1 MDRATRAN
9 VLQIVITVYL
19 CFTATCHV
27 SRDIQYKNWESYQGD
42 PGRNQYSS
50 LAQIN
55 KTNVE
60 QLQVA
65 WIYHTGGVW
74 GERSQIQCNPIIV
87 DGVLYGTSPNITL
100 FALRATTGELLW
112 KYDPE
117 LDFSP
122 HVNRGVAYWKKG
134 NDRRILFTAALCFSP

>member
-1 MDRATRAN
+1 MDQATRAN

-27 SRDIQYKNWESYQGD
+27 SGDIQYKNWESYQGD

-74 GERSQIQCNPIIV
+74 GERS
-87 DGVLYGTSPNITL
+87 
-100 FALRATTGELLW
+100 
-112 KYDPE
+112 
-117 LDFSP
+117 
-122 HVNRGVAYWKKG
+122 
-134 NDRRILFTAALCFSP
+134 